1 MSVNVIAMFAT
12 DEPGEEPIMD
22 IHPDTDIHEMV
33 TEMDTLDAIA
43 GKQSVTPMSAF
54 LMPEEGD
61 EEVGMD
67 VDAMW
72 HPISDGLRT
81 VRALSRELATEPHY
95 RVLVDELHALERC
108 LQEGAERAT
117 RFCLMIG

>member
-43 GKQSVTPMSAF
+43 GKQSLTPMSAF

-61 EEVGMD
+61 EEEGMD

-95 RVLVDELHALERC
+95 LVLVDELQALERC